1 MSRTY
6 TLQDLQKQSLS
17 ELHTLR
23 GALLRSLATVSPDT
37 DACRDTLLNI
47 AAVDHAIRLRA
58 PGPRPR
64 F

>member
-23 GALLRSLATVSPDT
+23 GALLRSLAAVAPGT

-47 AAVDHAIRLRA
+47 AAVDQVIRLRA
-58 PGPRPR
+58 PGSRPR

>member
-1 MSRTY
+1 MPRTY

-23 GALLRSLATVSPDT
+23 GALLRTLAAVSPGT

-47 AAVDHAIRLRA
+47 AAVDQMIRRRA
-58 PGPRPR
+58 PGPRPG